1 MSFDVR
7 IGINPVSRTDDDLP
21 APGGE
26 TPLGTTLAEG
36 KAIGHEGFEL
46 GNTFPREPEA
56 LCAVLAR
63 HGLACGVR
71 LAYHH
76 HMGACVE
83 TTEDVDRLMS
93 LAGPGVGLRHD
104 TGHVTFAGGDSPT
117 DLERRVAALQAA
129 PDEVAV

>member
-7 IGINPVSRTDDDLP
+7 IGINPVSWIDDDLP

-26 TPLGTTLAEG
+26 TPLAEG

-56 LCAVLAR
+56 LRAVLAR
-63 HGLACGVR
+63 RGLACGVR

-93 LAGPGVGLRHD
+93 LAGPEVGLRHD
-104 TGHVTFAGGDSPT
+104 TGHVTFAGGDWPP

-129 PDEVAV
+129 PDEVAA